1 MKKKPA
7 HVERFLEN
15 GKLQKFLNIEYISRG
30 GFGAV
35 YKATHFDGSDYAI
48 KVVHLRLRR
57 DQDIREH
64 RIFREVTAMT
74 RMKVLSQYIVRYF
87 TSWLEESIPRRNK
100 KEKKE

>member
-1 MKKKPA
+1 MAVFQAAQEEVKKTPA

-15 GKLQKFLNIEYISRG
+15 GKFKKFSNVEYISRG

-57 DQDIREH
+57 DMDIREH

-74 RMKVLSQYIVRYF
+74 RMRVLS
-87 TSWLEESIPRRNK
+87 
-100 KEKKE
+100 